1 MSQIRLTRALAV
13 VGLFALISGG
23 ALIGAS
29 TIAAAATPTLSAT
42 VTSSSSGA
50 TCSSTPVSGTG
61 TGTVMNL
68 CSNVSGG
75 DVLSLS
81 GAGFTP
87 SALASD
93 VECNTDPAQP
103 MVTLLGNYIPISCTL
118 VKILNVTATGTFTG
132 SFTIKT
138 GTTGPGAAGTP
149 VCTTGS
155 GTPATTTTIP
165 NCTSSGD
172 GATDAAKYPCP
183 PTAAQQAAG
192 DTCILAIGDINGDRA
207 VGAISF
213 TGESTGGTTTSGAT
227 TPPTSSAPAS
237 SAASGA
243 GATPTTAASA
253 PSSASQSSSSLAS
266 TGPGPHLWLIALMGL
281 VILFLGGLVYALED
295 LRHGRLMAA
304 LPHGIIRFSTRRD
317 QASEVGHQ
325 VKPDSAPAEKDLIS
339 TSPAAQPPRGT
350 EVLWLTSE
358 LRQSRGEF

>member
-1 MSQIRLTRALAV
+1 
-13 VGLFALISGG
+13 
-23 ALIGAS
+23 
-29 TIAAAATPTLSAT
+29 
-42 VTSSSSGA
+42 
-50 TCSSTPVSGTG
+50 
-61 TGTVMNL
+61 
-68 CSNVSGG
+68 
-75 DVLSLS
+75 
-81 GAGFTP
+81 
-87 SALASD
+87 
-93 VECNTDPAQP
+93 
-103 MVTLLGNYIPISCTL
+103 
-118 VKILNVTATGTFTG
+118 
-132 SFTIKT
+132 
-138 GTTGPGAAGTP
+138 
-149 VCTTGS
+149 
-155 GTPATTTTIP
+155 
-165 NCTSSGD
+165 
-172 GATDAAKYPCP
+172 
-183 PTAAQQAAG
+183 
-192 DTCILAIGDINGDRA
+192 